1 MNDYYKRL
9 SAIDVKP
16 YLEQK
21 QNLSYL
27 SWAYA
32 LHIQL
37 SEDPT
42 ANWEVLDPQIMGD
55 GTMMVWTSVTAFGI
69 TRKQWLPVMDHRNKA
84 VANPDSFL
92 VNKNLQRCLVKN
104 IAAFGLGLSVY
115 AGEDLPEDIKTKAEI
130 ESEKQAQTDV
140 DEQTYETLMRGI
152 LSATTAEE
160 LAQWTG
166 DAKAFVETGI
176 SDQHKNGLR
185 GAIHQANQKFK
196 EAA

>member
-16 YLEQK
+16 FLEQK

-32 LHIQL
+32 LHILL

-84 VANPDSFL
+84 VANPDAFL

-115 AGEDLPEDIKTKAEI
+115 AGEDLPEDIKTKAEV
-130 ESEKQAQTDV
+130 EGEQQAKADANEQVYQTLV
-140 DEQTYETLMRGI
+140 KGI
-152 LSATTAEE
+152 LGAADSIE
-160 LAQWTG
+160 LSQWTT
-166 DAKAFVETGI
+166 DAKAFVDTGV
-176 SDQHKNGLR
+176 STEHKNGLR
-185 GAIHQANQKFK
+185 NAIHQANQKHK